1 MGSDRIPWPGCGTF
15 TESTSDIGE
24 ERKSTSFWTGGS
36 TGCEILLRK
45 GCRTGIHMWLESK
58 LRKSDCESYTAG
70 KYGMSVA
77 EAKNI
82 QDQRSHMAIC
92 VLRGNHLVEA
102 LFPF

>member
-1 MGSDRIPWPGCGTF
+1 
-15 TESTSDIGE
+15 
-24 ERKSTSFWTGGS
+24 
-36 TGCEILLRK
+36 
-45 GCRTGIHMWLESK
+45 MWLESK